1 MFRAVYR
8 QIARFLNWVNR
19 TGSGSSASRATREA
33 ADHRRDLGS
42 RAHIGGFLFGVIVA
56 RVLVAGGRIGSGAGD
71 PAALRVPA

>member
-33 ADHRRDLGS
+33 ADHRRDLES
-42 RAHIGGFLFGVIVA
+42 RYRGGDYY
-56 RVLVAGGRIGSGAGD
+56 GGGGGD
-71 PAALRVPA
+71 